1 MKLVRDLPEI
11 FEQFGEQKKESFL
24 EVKKYKE
31 KGKPVIG
38 AYCSYFP
45 RELAMAVGAIPVGL
59 CSSSNDTVAI
69 AEQTLP
75 ANICPL
81 IKSSYGF
88 AVSDKC
94 PFFYFSDIVVGE
106 TTCDGKKKM
115 YELLSDQ
122 KRLYFY
128 QVGQGADRDYVR
140 PLIKS
145 EVKYLIKEL
154 KKRFDIDLS
163 DESIREAS
171 ALVNAER
178 ESILSLM
185 AVQKSNPPVAW
196 GGEIFKALEKH
207 RVLPDIRDRI
217 MANEKTREELLAGK
231 SPVPKNARRILITG
245 CPMSGVY
252 SKIVDTIESN
262 GGVVVAFENCE
273 VIKSAIRHFDTEN
286 EDIFEVFADCYQNT
300 ACAIMSPNTIRF
312 DLIRQ
317 LAKDYEADGV
327 LDITLQTCHP
337 YTVER
342 DKMMRLCKDTLHIPY
357 MAIETDVSDSDTGQL
372 ATRIAAFIEML

>member
-1 MKLVRDLPEI
+1 MNKQELQSLISGCHADGKKVAFSFCSHVPQEILEAAGICSFRLPYVDGMKDSASQLLVTNVCPIVKNVCDICEDPVLADADII
-11 FEQFGEQKKESFL
+11 F
-24 EVKKYKE
+24 
-31 KGKPVIG
+31 
-38 AYCSYFP
+38 
-45 RELAMAVGAIPVGL
+45 
-59 CSSSNDTVAI
+59 
-69 AEQTLP
+69 AET
-75 ANICPL
+75 
-81 IKSSYGF
+81 S
-88 AVSDKC
+88 
-94 PFFYFSDIVVGE
+94 
-106 TTCDGKKKM
+106 CDGKKKM

-163 DESIREAS
+163 DESIREAG

-185 AVQKSNPPVAW
+185 AVQKSNPPAAW

-300 ACAIMSPNTIRF
+300 ACAIMSPNAIRF